1 MRCRTAGE
9 AGGTPVRAAPRAPRR
24 QRGVYA
30 IEYAMAFL
38 LFFGL
43 VYAIICYSI
52 LFTFR
57 FGLQNAAEDGARAA
71 LRHQPNLAARQAKAR
86 QVAQDRSLGWKPSAA
101 VLNIPLPQVCQT
113 STGTCLQPAG
123 TLACGN
129 TWALRC
135 HVSVTVR
142 LGDLHKVLPPFPAF
156 ALPDE
161 LVGQAQV
168 LLDGNAL

>member
-1 MRCRTAGE
+1 MRTGQ
-9 AGGTPVRAAPRAPRR
+9 PPRPSPCR

-43 VYAIICYSI
+43 VYSIVCYSI

-71 LRHQPNLAARQAKAR
+71 LRHQNSLAARQLKAQ
-86 QVAQDRSLGWKPSAA
+86 QVAQDRSAGWRPAGA
-101 VLNIPLPQVCQT
+101 VLTIALPEICQT
-113 STGTCLQPAG
+113 DTGNCLQPAG
-123 TLACGN
+123 TLPCG
-129 TWALRC
+129 TSWALRC
-135 HVSVTVR
+135 QVSVTVR
-142 LGDLHKVLPPFPAF
+142 LGGLHQVLPPFPSF

-161 LVGQAQV
+161 LVGQATV
-168 LLDGNAL
+168 LLDGSAL

>member
-1 MRCRTAGE
+1 MSTAS
-9 AGGTPVRAAPRAPRR
+9 ASHHR

-43 VYAIICYSI
+43 VYSIICYSI
-52 LFTFR
+52 LFSFR

-71 LRHQPNLAARQAKAR
+71 LRHQSSLAARQLKAR
-86 QVAQDRSLGWKPSAA
+86 QVAEDRSLGWKPAAA
-101 VLNIPLPQVCQT
+101 VLTIPLPDICQPA
-113 STGTCLQPAG
+113 TGDCLQPASTLPCG
-123 TLACGN
+123 TS
-129 TWALRC
+129 WAQRC

-142 LGDLHKVLPPFPAF
+142 LGALHQVLPPFPTF

-161 LVGQAQV
+161 LVGRASV
-168 LLDGNAL
+168 LLDGSAL

>member
-1 MRCRTAGE
+1 MSPCHRYRE
-9 AGGTPVRAAPRAPRR
+9 RRA

-52 LFTFR
+52 VFAFR

-71 LRHQPNLAARQAKAR
+71 LRHQSSLAARQLMAQ
-86 QVAQDRSLGWKPSAA
+86 QVARERSLGWKPAAA
-101 VLNIPLPQVCQT
+101 VLTIPLPSVCH
-113 STGTCLQPAG
+113 SGTGDCLQPAG
-123 TLACGN
+123 TLPCN
-129 TWALRC
+129 TTWAQRC
-135 HVSVTVR
+135 HVTVTVR
-142 LGDLHKVLPPFPAF
+142 LSDLHQVLPPFPAF

-161 LVGQAQV
+161 LVGVADV
-168 LLDGNAL
+168 LLDGSSL

>member
-1 MRCRTAGE
+1 MRTAL
-9 AGGTPVRAAPRAPRR
+9 AFRRRSHR

-43 VYAIICYSI
+43 VYSIICYGI

-71 LRHQPNLAARQAKAR
+71 LRHQTSLAARQLKAQ
-86 QVAQDRSLGWKPSAA
+86 QVAEDRSLGWKPGAA
-101 VLNIPLPQVCQT
+101 VLTIPLPEVCQT

-123 TLACGN
+123 TLPCG
-129 TWALRC
+129 TSWAQRC
-135 HVSVTVR
+135 QVSVTVR
-142 LGDLHKVLPPFPAF
+142 LSDLHQVLPPFPAF

-161 LVGQAQV
+161 LVGQASV
-168 LLDGNAL
+168 LLDGSSL

>member
-1 MRCRTAGE
+1 MSTART
-9 AGGTPVRAAPRAPRR
+9 PHHR

-43 VYAIICYSI
+43 VYSIICYSV
-52 LFTFR
+52 LFSLR

-71 LRHQPNLAARQAKAR
+71 LRHQSSLAARQLKAR
-86 QVAQDRSLGWKPSAA
+86 QVAEDRSLGWKPAAA
-101 VLNIPLPQVCQT
+101 VLTIPLPDICQ
-113 STGTCLQPAG
+113 SATGDCLQPAG
-123 TLACGN
+123 MLSCG
-129 TWALRC
+129 TSWAQRC

-142 LGDLHKVLPPFPAF
+142 LGDLHQVLPPFPAF

-161 LVGQAQV
+161 LVGQANV
-168 LLDGNAL
+168 LLDGSAL

>member
-1 MRCRTAGE
+1 MSTART
-9 AGGTPVRAAPRAPRR
+9 PHHR

-43 VYAIICYSI
+43 VYSIICYSV
-52 LFTFR
+52 LFSLR

-71 LRHQPNLAARQAKAR
+71 LRHQSSLAARQLKAR
-86 QVAQDRSLGWKPSAA
+86 QVAEDRSLGWKPAAA
-101 VLNIPLPQVCQT
+101 VLTIPLPDICQPT
-113 STGTCLQPAG
+113 TGDCLQPAG
-123 TLACGN
+123 TLPCG
-129 TWALRC
+129 TSWAQRC

-142 LGDLHKVLPPFPAF
+142 LGDLHQVLPPFPAF

-161 LVGQAQV
+161 LVGQASV
-168 LLDGNAL
+168 LLDGSAL

>member
-1 MRCRTAGE
+1 MLPAMSACRT
-9 AGGTPVRAAPRAPRR
+9 PRSAARR

-43 VYAIICYSI
+43 VYATVCYGI

-71 LRHQPNLAARQAKAR
+71 LRHQTTLAARQLKA
-86 QVAQDRSLGWKPSAA
+86 QEVAQARSLPWKPTAA
-101 VLNIPLPQVCQT
+101 VLTIPLPDVCQ
-113 STGTCLQPAG
+113 SATGTCLQPAG
-123 TLACGN
+123 TLACGT
-129 TWALRC
+129 TWAQRC
-135 HVSVTVR
+135 QVSVSVR
-142 LGDLHKVLPPFPAF
+142 LSDLHKVLPPFPAF

-161 LVGQAQV
+161 LIGQASV

>member
-1 MRCRTAGE
+1 MRTAQ
-9 AGGTPVRAAPRAPRR
+9 VSCRPRRR

-43 VYAIICYSI
+43 IYSIVCYSI

-71 LRHQPNLAARQAKAR
+71 LRHQTSLAARQLKAQ
-86 QVAQDRSLGWKPSAA
+86 QVAEDRSRGWKPAAA
-101 VLNIPLPQVCQT
+101 VLTIALPEVCQPA
-113 STGTCLQPAG
+113 TGNCLQPAG
-123 TLACGN
+123 TLPCG
-129 TWALRC
+129 TSWALRC
-135 HVSVTVR
+135 QVSVTVR
-142 LGDLHKVLPPFPAF
+142 LGELHQVLPPFPAF

-161 LVGQAQV
+161 LVGQASV
-168 LLDGNAL
+168 LLDGSAL

>member
-1 MRCRTAGE
+1 M
-9 AGGTPVRAAPRAPRR
+9 APRSLRRGSRR

-43 VYAIICYSI
+43 VYSVICYSI

-71 LRHQPNLAARQAKAR
+71 LRHQTTLVARQLKAQ
-86 QVAQDRSLGWKPSAA
+86 QVAEARSLPWKPTAA
-101 VLNIPLPQVCQT
+101 VLTIPLPAVCQ
-113 STGTCLQPAG
+113 SGTGTCLQPAG
-123 TLACGN
+123 TLVCGT
-129 TWALRC
+129 TWAQRC
-135 HVSVTVR
+135 QVSVSVR
-142 LGDLHKVLPPFPAF
+142 MSDLHKVLPPFPAF

-161 LVGQAQV
+161 LIGQASV
-168 LLDGNAL
+168 LLDGSGL

>member
-1 MRCRTAGE
+1 MFSCHRYSRRRT
-9 AGGTPVRAAPRAPRR
+9 

-43 VYAIICYSI
+43 VYSIVCYSVV
-52 LFTFR
+52 FTFR

-71 LRHQPNLAARQAKAR
+71 LRHQTSLAARQLKAQ
-86 QVAQDRSLGWKPSAA
+86 QVAEERSLGWKPAAA
-101 VLNIPLPQVCQT
+101 VLTIPLPSVCQT
-113 STGTCLQPAG
+113 DTGNCLQPAG
-123 TLACGN
+123 TLPCDT
-129 TWALRC
+129 TWAQRC

-142 LGDLHKVLPPFPAF
+142 LSDLHRVLPPFPAF

-161 LVGQAQV
+161 LVGEAHV
-168 LLDGNAL
+168 LLDGSAL